1 MMQLYFPL
9 IYLGMITLVITIY
22 QYLYNRHRKLL
33 RNAIDEVEDYRDK
46 AAWLTELHERFNDNA
61 IDGEAFLLNDSD
73 RGSFIIVRDGF
84 MIKEVKYDRND
95 YDDREYKLIHAQ
107 EIADKLNEKP

>member
-33 RNAIDEVEDYRDK
+33 RHAIDEAEDYRDK

-61 IDGEAFLLNDSD
+61 IDGEVLLLNDSD

-95 YDDREYKLIHAQ
+95 YDDREYKFIHAQ